1 MNNNTYISLIAIVLI
16 YIYWKN
22 KKPKTNGGGGYI
34 CPKSIRDALSLPSAG
49 SFWINESNNLHINNY
64 IQIENEF
71 GANNVEYGIC
81 ITATDNGLDQG
92 YLTEKDVQLIR
103 DCACRKMIN
112 TNEFNASSFVRVS
125 TFI

>member
-22 KKPKTNGGGGYI
+22 KKPNNGLNSL
-34 CPKSIRDALSLPSAG
+34 CPESLRDALSTSNAP

-112 TNEFNASSFVRVS
+112 TNELNASSFVRVS

>member
-22 KKPKTNGGGGYI
+22 KKPNNGLNSL
-34 CPKSIRDALSLPSAG
+34 CPEQNLRKYLSHSNAA
-49 SFWINESNNLHINNY
+49 SFWVNESNNLHINNY
-64 IQIENEF
+64 IEIENEY

-81 ITATDNGLDQG
+81 ITATDNGLDRG
-92 YLTEKDVQLIR
+92 VLTEKDVQLIR

-112 TNEFNASSFVRVS
+112 TNEFNASSFARVS